1 MKHLFSDKVQGEWHL
16 VSAPPI
22 GTMDLLLSVNHM
34 SRHPV
39 DLELIGNL
47 RLQSS
52 QFGPEL
58 ILIGSHPSLQSYKFI
73 VDTAAS
79 SILHPSHASINRVS
93 FL

>member
-1 MKHLFSDKVQGEWHL
+1 MD
-16 VSAPPI
+16 SAPPI
-22 GTMDLLLSVNHM
+22 NTIDLLLGVDHVSL
-34 SRHPV
+34 HPV

-58 ILIGSHPSLQSYKFI
+58 ILIGSHPSLQSCKFT

-79 SILHPSHASINRVS
+79 SILHSSHASINRVS